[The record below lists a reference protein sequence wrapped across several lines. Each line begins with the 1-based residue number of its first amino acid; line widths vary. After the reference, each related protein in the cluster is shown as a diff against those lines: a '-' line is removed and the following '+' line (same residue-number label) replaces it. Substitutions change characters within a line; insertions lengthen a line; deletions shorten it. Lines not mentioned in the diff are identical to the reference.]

1 LREIA
6 VPLVNGTWLTTVTDP
21 DTGDLLSRSIPTL
34 SRDNNFSAIDS
45 NEGGVPGQF
54 APFCK
59 QQDAYECKSEHKV
72 MAPPSPTAKRQTD
85 PDYRSSCQ
93 VKKSLESGYP
103 PLEGVAFR
111 PIHGFA
117 TAISGQK
124 IFQVKP
130 MISDHA
136 QRAWFSSLE

>member
-1 LREIA
+1 MAVMYSSWQRHSQAPKLRYHLIS
-6 VPLVNGTWLTTVTDP
+6 TLT
-21 DTGDLLSRSIPTL
+21 RSCAYMPIP
-34 SRDNNFSAIDS
+34 NNLQEQGFSVLCCHAF
-45 NEGGVPGQF
+45 NEGSGNSRRLKGLPPVAQREDDRGPFLVGCIVREVQPGGI
-54 APFCK
+54 
-59 QQDAYECKSEHKV
+59 
-72 MAPPSPTAKRQTD
+72 
-85 PDYRSSCQ
+85 